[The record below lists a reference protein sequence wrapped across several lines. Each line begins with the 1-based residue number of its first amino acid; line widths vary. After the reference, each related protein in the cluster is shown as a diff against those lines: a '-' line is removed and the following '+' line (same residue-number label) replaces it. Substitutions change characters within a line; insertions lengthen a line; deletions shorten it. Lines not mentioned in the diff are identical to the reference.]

1 MGLEPPVGEFTLP
14 PGVEGE
20 ARVYFDEAGIPYVHA
35 SSDEAAFYAVGWVH
49 ASLRLFQMDV
59 FRRVGLG
66 ELSGLVG
73 DAGLEADRTAAT
85 LGLRGF
91 VDAEWRHIQ
100 ENPEFEEVEKI
111 VLAYSAG
118 VNDYIEYALST
129 GRLPVEYRILGVK
142 PSPWLPQDTLAM
154 AKVLALM
161 LSYGEE
167 DLVLDRLVKRWGP
180 DVIVDFDVVERSL
193 NMPHAA
199 CSTATTWGAVT
210 GLEGPYSPTLEVEE
224 RREPLHKP
232 QPLNLGYTPDAESLA
247 RLAEH
252 VMYMLSWATASNNWV
267 VSGSLTSSGKPL
279 LANDPHLSLTA
290 PGIWL
295 PIVIS
300 SPGYRLAGVTVPGV
314 PLVVIGRNSS
324 VAWGFT
330 NVGSDFTDFYRYQWV
345 DEDSYIYRGEV
356 LDQEESSV
364 ETYVWDPLSRS
375 YRVEE
380 IRVARTIHGPVT
392 ERWGEKFAV
401 AYTSARPTF
410 EMVFLWLL
418 NKAGSVV
425 EALSAQRYFYGPP
438 QNMVVAD
445 AEGNIAYSPIGAYPE
460 RAGLPTLET
469 SQGPI
474 VNTGFL
480 PFNGSM
486 GEGEWKG
493 FKPYSGL
500 PILLNPPEGFVA
512 TANSKPFSGSCW
524 EGLGWD
530 YADRFRTERIY
541 KLLREKAREG
551 PLEPGDMRSIQL
563 DVQDLGLQTLVSL
576 VTSVAESD
584 ARPGYENYLETL
596 ASWAGSP
603 AMDADDYRPTLALLV
618 SWYFARGF
626 WEGLYGSED
635 HWRFLKVEYI
645 EKALTAYLR
654 GEDWVLKYFPDGV
667 LEEIAYRSIDEA
679 VETAEAYF
687 ASPKPEEW
695 VYGEIHYYNPEH
707 ILSEVLGFGECP
719 APGGPFTVNVAPPG
733 SVSPSRGVPVEAG
746 PSVRLVA
753 DLSTSLL
760 YMSLPGGSSGVPFS
774 SFYDNLYWE
783 YCEGGY
789 HVLTLGG
796 KPTTSARIVFGG

>member
-330 NVGSDFTDFYRYQWV
+330 TW
-345 DEDSYIYRGEV
+345 E
-356 LDQEESSV
+356 
-364 ETYVWDPLSRS
+364 
-375 YRVEE
+375 
-380 IRVARTIHGPVT
+380 A
-392 ERWGEKFAV
+392 
-401 AYTSARPTF
+401 TSPT
-410 EMVFLWLL
+410 
-418 NKAGSVV
+418 S
-425 EALSAQRYFYGPP
+425 
-438 QNMVVAD
+438 
-445 AEGNIAYSPIGAYPE
+445 
-460 RAGLPTLET
+460 
-469 SQGPI
+469 
-474 VNTGFL
+474 TG
-480 PFNGSM
+480 
-486 GEGEWKG
+486 
-493 FKPYSGL
+493 
-500 PILLNPPEGFVA
+500 
-512 TANSKPFSGSCW
+512 TSGSTRTATST
-524 EGLGWD
+524 GG
-530 YADRFRTERIY
+530 RF
-541 KLLREKAREG
+541 
-551 PLEPGDMRSIQL
+551 
-563 DVQDLGLQTLVSL
+563 
-576 VTSVAESD
+576 
-584 ARPGYENYLETL
+584 
-596 ASWAGSP
+596 
-603 AMDADDYRPTLALLV
+603 
-618 SWYFARGF
+618 
-626 WEGLYGSED
+626 
-635 HWRFLKVEYI
+635 
-645 EKALTAYLR
+645 
-654 GEDWVLKYFPDGV
+654 
-667 LEEIAYRSIDEA
+667 
-679 VETAEAYF
+679 
-687 ASPKPEEW
+687 
-695 VYGEIHYYNPEH
+695 
-707 ILSEVLGFGECP
+707 
-719 APGGPFTVNVAPPG
+719 
-733 SVSPSRGVPVEAG
+733 
-746 PSVRLVA
+746 
-753 DLSTSLL
+753 
-760 YMSLPGGSSGVPFS
+760 
-774 SFYDNLYWE
+774 
-783 YCEGGY
+783 
-789 HVLTLGG
+789 
-796 KPTTSARIVFGG
+796 